1 MPKAEPVT
9 IKTQKTFGP
18 SAGTFA
24 STGALPESG
33 TFLNSSVIVERV
45 DAPEVITVHVTQ
57 RFNGALGTFTL
68 RAAITETVTED
79 PNVLADDGTWA
90 IIGGT
95 GAYETLQGRGRVKGI
110 ADDNLDL
117 ISRTYSG
124 TMRRG

>member
-1 MPKAEPVT
+1 MPKAGPVT
-9 IKTQKTFGP
+9 IKTQKPFGP

-24 STGALPESG
+24 AAGAIPESG

-45 DAPEVITVHVTQ
+45 DAPKVVTVHITQ
-57 RFNGALGTFTL
+57 WFTGALGTFTL

>member
-1 MPKAEPVT
+1 MPKAGPVT
-9 IKTQKTFGP
+9 IKTQKPFGP

-24 STGALPESG
+24 STGAIPESG

-45 DAPEVITVHVTQ
+45 EASEVITVHVTQ

-95 GAYETLQGRGRVKGI
+95 GAYETLQGRGRVTGI
-110 ADDNLDL
+110 ADDNLDR
-117 ISRTYSG
+117 ITRTYSG

>member
-1 MPKAEPVT
+1 MPKAGPVT
-9 IKTQKTFGP
+9 IKTQKPFGP

-24 STGALPESG
+24 STGAIPESG
-33 TFLNSSVIVERV
+33 TFMNSSVIVERV
-45 DAPEVITVHVTQ
+45 DAPEAITVHVTQ

-117 ISRTYSG
+117 IRRTYSG

>member
-1 MPKAEPVT
+1 MPKAEPVM
-9 IKTQKTFGP
+9 IKTRKPFGP

-24 STGALPESG
+24 SIGAIPESG

-95 GAYETLQGRGRVKGI
+95 GAYETLQGRGRVTGI

-124 TMRRG
+124 TVHRG